1 VSRVRILFLTHRFP
15 YPPNQGGKIRPF
27 NMIRHLTQAHEVTV
41 ATLVR
46 SQREADAVPE
56 LQRQTGCRVLA
67 ARVGA
72 VASSARALARVFT
85 ATPSSMGY
93 FYSPRLARA
102 IHSALEETA
111 YNLILAHCSSVAPYV
126 TRAATPKILDFGDMD
141 SQKWLAYADSLPAP
155 LSFGYRLEGRKL
167 ERAERRLAEEF
178 DLSICTTPAE
188 LESLHRLTAPRA
200 SDYVP
205 NGVDGDY
212 FKPTAEPY
220 DHDQICFLGRM
231 DYYPNRDAIEW
242 FCAEVLPLARAR
254 RPGIKLTII
263 GSRPPRRI
271 RALARIPGVTVTGSV
286 PDVRPY
292 AQRAALSVAP
302 LRIARGTQNK
312 ILESLAMG
320 VPVVSSALAAR
331 GVDAVAG
338 EHLLTATQPR
348 EYVDCMLRLLE
359 NRHEHARFA
368 AAGRARALS
377 HHNWQAPMHKLDE
390 LIGQCLQRARSRGRS

>member
-1 VSRVRILFLTHRFP
+1 
-15 YPPNQGGKIRPF
+15 
-27 NMIRHLTQAHEVTV
+27 
-41 ATLVR
+41 
-46 SQREADAVPE
+46 
-56 LQRQTGCRVLA
+56 
-67 ARVGA
+67 
-72 VASSARALARVFT
+72 
-85 ATPSSMGY
+85 
-93 FYSPRLARA
+93 
-102 IHSALEETA
+102 
-111 YNLILAHCSSVAPYV
+111 
-126 TRAATPKILDFGDMD
+126 
-141 SQKWLAYADSLPAP
+141 
-155 LSFGYRLEGRKL
+155 
-167 ERAERRLAEEF
+167 
-178 DLSICTTPAE
+178 
-188 LESLHRLTAPRA
+188 
-200 SDYVP
+200 
-205 NGVDGDY
+205 
-212 FKPTAEPY
+212 
-220 DHDQICFLGRM
+220 M

-263 GSRPPRRI
+263 GARPPRRI
-271 RALARIPGVTVTGSV
+271 RTLARIPGVTVTGSV

-320 VPVVSSALAAR
+320 VPVVSSALAAG

-359 NRHEHARFA
+359 DRHEHARFA